1 MQKYNWWFDKLTTN
15 GKWLMANKFNKD
27 IIHPE
32 PVEGYFR
39 IFATGSKED
48 KKTMKLKD
56 HGRFRCMAGTV
67 GLLVVLNLCLP
78 GCSVKH
84 PVDLPAGPAPVTLP
98 VPSPPSLPAPTPV
111 PSPAPEPGP
120 SISRESVPVPEEG
133 KAAATLLASARQNV
147 RTGQF
152 SQAEMTLERAL
163 RVEPRNARLWHEM
176 AQVKFEQKDYG
187 QAVQFCIKSNSLAGK
202 DYNLIQQNWLLME
215 KAYLEQGEPEKARQA
230 RIKSG

>member
-1 MQKYNWWFDKLTTN
+1 MIKKERKKEMRQ
-15 GKWLMANKFNKD
+15 
-27 IIHPE
+27 
-32 PVEGYFR
+32 
-39 IFATGSKED
+39 TGS
-48 KKTMKLKD
+48 
-56 HGRFRCMAGTV
+56 GRVWHIAGTI
-67 GLLVVLNLCLP
+67 GLLTVLNLGLY
-78 GCSVKH
+78 GCTVKH
-84 PVDLPAGPAPVTLP
+84 PVEPPSRPV
-98 VPSPPSLPAPTPV
+98 SPPSPVPPPARPVPVPTPV
-111 PSPAPEPGP
+111 PTPAQAPVPESHP
-120 SISRESVPVPEEG
+120 SVSRESVPVPEEG

-152 SQAEMTLERAL
+152 SQAEMMLERAL

-202 DYNLIQQNWLLME
+202 DYDLIQQNWLLME

>member
-1 MQKYNWWFDKLTTN
+1 MIGKEGEKMMRLTGN
-15 GKWLMANKFNKD
+15 
-27 IIHPE
+27 
-32 PVEGYFR
+32 
-39 IFATGSKED
+39 
-48 KKTMKLKD
+48 
-56 HGRFRCMAGTV
+56 GRFRHIAGTV

-84 PVDLPAGPAPVTLP
+84 PVDLPTTPAPAPHPVPSSPLPPLSAPTPAPV
-98 VPSPPSLPAPTPV
+98 PT
-111 PSPAPEPGP
+111 PEPGP
-120 SISRESVPVPEEG
+120 SVRRESVPVPEEG
-133 KAAATLLASARQNV
+133 KAAATLLASARQSE

-152 SQAEMTLERAL
+152 SQAEMMLERAL

-176 AQVKFEQKDYG
+176 AQVKFGQKDYG

-202 DYNLIQQNWLLME
+202 DYDLIQQNWLLME